1 MIMTSHNLLLCGTCV
16 FKNELQVV
24 VPFHQVFFL
33 NETFD
38 DNELQVLINVI
49 LLLMRKKE
57 GEFDY
62 AMKWWSKKDGWV
74 GNVRG
79 ATKQHEE

>member
-1 MIMTSHNLLLCGTCV
+1 MITTSHNLLLCGSCV
-16 FKNELQVV
+16 FLKLITSCSSSSSG
-24 VPFHQVFFL
+24 FFL

-49 LLLMRKKE
+49 LLLLRKKE
-57 GEFDY
+57 EEFDY

-79 ATKQHEE
+79 ATRIGHK

>member
-1 MIMTSHNLLLCGTCV
+1 MELVC
-16 FKNELQVV
+16 FKNYLQVV
-24 VPFHQVFFL
+24 VPFHQVFFK

-62 AMKWWSKKDGWV
+62 AMRWCSKKDGWV

-79 ATKQHEE
+79 ATKIGNK